1 MIPRLPTY
9 SDSENL
15 VFHPV
20 FDYAMGEALKLK
32 KLSHIEIRKQYP
44 SPTGPIDLVL
54 YNKKTQ
60 KVILPIE
67 IKRTQSNVRGGGRRQ
82 ARDYWQN
89 LGTKCETLFYCVS
102 NLELIEL
109 FRFEKTRP
117 KTSAQQVKLKEP
129 ISGDLASRP
138 NSVFFYKTLIEN
150 LCDVLDIVLGNESYI
165 YAVGLPELQNNLES
179 AVNDPNLW
187 HKLLI
192 PTCFEYIR
200 GAASKIDHL
209 NKYNW
214 KPASFYIANP
224 SRLITFGEKIDFEH
238 IFKEPAP
245 AANDKVIFSTTILA
259 EAYKAGKELGA
270 GDEIAELIN
279 EILADYIPKKQGIV
293 ETDTELARLLAIIAK
308 VTLGREL
315 EEYEKVIDPASG
327 SGRLLTVLEQFA
339 FTEITPKQIKAIE
352 KEFLF
357 SEALSLRLGLAFG
370 TNISP
375 SNAPSVMIKGIE
387 DIDKFYFDDVKVLVM
402 NPPYISGVQSKEIKN
417 VFSERIKELSGEK
430 AKLDIGQ
437 AALEILFLELIC
449 NLVPDGTVLSVIF
462 PSNHLFRISKE
473 MTAFRNYLLDNFGL
487 NYIVTYPRRGLF
499 SSVIKGTVILS
510 GIKGK
515 KVDNVNLI
523 EVWDTV
529 NDIQIDD
536 FYSFLMNEDIENF
549 PLYSS
554 SGITYRIPENNID
567 LKVLSGLDLK
577 DRSSVGWQEVIG
589 AGRKGENFIRKYMKG
604 FPNISKLNLSR
615 GKFGNKGN
623 NSLTVINKENKKYPT
638 VYEKIPSDWLVP
650 LLNNTEDMPRV
661 LSSICAPQISFNPPD
676 LAYLPDNAENIFLD
690 NIIDEYLE
698 VYKHTPGSQIK
709 DMPVKEK
716 IILSLKSNN
725 KKYSN
730 LILLPR
736 GSRVKGE
743 VGIIESEQAFI
754 STNILLINQENID
767 DLKLMGS
774 WFLSVFGQLQLE
786 LYGVS
791 QEGMRKLEK
800 GIIEKIKYPNFNKI
814 NKDKAE
820 CLRGLF
826 YTEQCVNFLDIKER
840 EIDRLWAEIL
850 FPENS
855 IKLLDEAF
863 EIFQELVDN
872 RLGLG

>member
-20 FDYAMGEALKLK
+20 FEYALKEALKQK
-32 KLSHIEIRKQYP
+32 KLNYVEVRRQYP

-54 YNKKTQ
+54 FNTKTQ

-89 LGTKCETLFYCVS
+89 LGSKCETQFYCVS

-109 FRFEKTRP
+109 FRFETTRP
-117 KTSAQQVKLKEP
+117 KTSAQQVKLQQP
-129 ISGDLASRP
+129 ISGDLDSRP
-138 NSVFFYKTLIEN
+138 NSHFFYQTLIEN
-150 LCDVLDIVLGNESYI
+150 ICDVLDIVLGNKPYI

-179 AVNDPNLW
+179 AVNDPDLW

-209 NKYNW
+209 NNSW
-214 KPASFYIANP
+214 KPASFYAHNP
-224 SRLITFGEKIDFEH
+224 TRLIASGKKIDFEH
-238 IFKEPAP
+238 VFKEPAP
-245 AANDKVIFSTTILA
+245 AANDKVVFSTTILT
-259 EAYKAGKELGA
+259 EAYNAGKELGG

-279 EILADYIPKKQGIV
+279 EILTDYVPKKQGIV
-293 ETDTELARLLAIIAK
+293 ETDTELARLLAVIAK
-308 VTLGREL
+308 VTLGRKL

-327 SGRLLTVLEQFA
+327 SGRLLTVLEQSG

-352 KEFLF
+352 KEPLF

-375 SNAPSVMIKGIE
+375 SNAPSVIIKGIE
-387 DIDKFYFDDVKVLVM
+387 EIDKFYFDDVKVLIM
-402 NPPYISGVQSKEIKN
+402 NPPFISGVQSKEIKDI
-417 VFSERIKELSGEK
+417 FSKRIKELSGQK
-430 AKLDIGQ
+430 PKLDLGQ

-449 NLVPDGTVLSVIF
+449 NLVPDGTVISVIF
-462 PSNHLFRISKE
+462 PSNHLFRISNE
-473 MTAFRNYLLDNFGL
+473 MTAFRNYLLDHFGL
-487 NYIVTYPRRGLF
+487 NYIVTYPRNGLF
-499 SSVIKGTVILS
+499 SNVVKGTVILS

-523 EVWDTV
+523 EVWESV
-529 NDIQIDD
+529 NDIQLDN
-536 FYSFLMNEDIENF
+536 FYNSLFNNKNL
-549 PLYSS
+549 SS
-554 SGITYRIPENNID
+554 DSSLGVTYRIGGNNLDLRIILTSD
-567 LKVLSGLDLK
+567 LKSK
-577 DRSSVGWQEVIG
+577 SAVGWQEVMG
-589 AGRKGENFIRKYMKG
+589 AGRKGEYFINKYMKD
-604 FPNISKLNLSR
+604 FQNISKSSLSR

-623 NSLTVINKENKKYPT
+623 NNLTVINKVNKKYPT
-638 VYEKIPSDWLVP
+638 VYKKIPSDWLVP
-650 LLNNTEDMPRV
+650 LLNNTDNMPRL
-661 LSSICAPQISFNPPD
+661 LSSTSASHISFNPPD
-676 LAYLPDNAENIFLD
+676 LAYVSDSSENIVLNDIINEFLS
-690 NIIDEYLE
+690 
-698 VYKHTPGSQIK
+698 VYKHKAGSQIK
-709 DMPVKEK
+709 ELPNEEK

-736 GSRVKGE
+736 ASRVKGE

-754 STNILLINQENID
+754 STNLLLIDGGNID
-767 DLKLMGS
+767 DLQLMGS

-800 GIIEKIKYPNFNKI
+800 GIIEKIKYPNFSKI
-814 NKDKAE
+814 SKDKADQ
-820 CLRGLF
+820 LRCLF
-826 YTEQCVNFLDIKER
+826 YTEQCINFSKIEER
-840 EIDRLWAEIL
+840 EIDRVWAEVL
-850 FPENS
+850 FPKND
-855 IKLLDEAF
+855 IKLLEEAF
-863 EIFQELVDN
+863 DVFQELVDN